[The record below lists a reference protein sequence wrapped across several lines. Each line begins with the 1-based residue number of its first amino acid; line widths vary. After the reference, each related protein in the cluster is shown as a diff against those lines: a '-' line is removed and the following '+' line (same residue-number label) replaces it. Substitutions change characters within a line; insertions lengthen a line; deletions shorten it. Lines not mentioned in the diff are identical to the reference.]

1 MGTETSPID
10 LTDVLAVFERQ
21 ERLGTPLT
29 APEVADRLGC
39 ARRTAHKKLTR
50 LSERGDLSTKK
61 VGARG
66 RVWWRTTRRGATAST
81 TDGRDGR
88 SGQSEEQTGRADHE
102 RALRELHDASRR
114 LMRAERHEAVCDV
127 AVETARRILGLS
139 LCGLWVY
146 EPGSET
152 LEPVAWTKH
161 GVEEYGEPPAFPVE
175 ESLVGRTFREGSY
188 RVYDDVT
195 AEEELY
201 DPETRVRSELVL
213 PLGTHGVLNATSP
226 EVGAFDAVDVSLGRI
241 LAATVE
247 TALERAD
254 RLEERRERRQ
264 ELERRRDEL
273 ETLNQ
278 LNTLVEE
285 TIGALVGAATR
296 AEIEDTVCERLAD
309 SAFYVDAWIVERGPH
324 PEQVVLR
331 TRAPGETDDAF
342 PTSGTTIPGPSPA
355 LTTLEEGTLQVI
367 PRIDGDERVPE
378 RLRSAAR
385 SRGAR
390 ACLVVP
396 LAYAETVFGAL
407 VVHAPDPDGFSDREQ
422 TAFETLG
429 RVVGFVINATNNRQL
444 LLGNT
449 AVELEVALGGTDAW
463 FTSVADRLGGTVTV
477 EGLVQA
483 DGDAGIQYVRVDG
496 VSGDVPSTLAATR
509 AVADVRVLATEGDQW
524 FLECTLDAD
533 GAGLRTIAA
542 YGATVRTARA
552 SGGVGRVTA
561 RFPATTS
568 PREALSVVTEAF
580 PSAELI
586 AKRVVDVSD
595 RSGTTLRQRL
605 TERWTDKQ
613 ARALRAAYLA
623 GYFDTPRRTTG
634 RELAASLDIAP
645 STLHQ
650 HLQAAHRKLLATVFD
665 ELSAADS

>member
-1 MGTETSPID
+1 
-10 LTDVLAVFERQ
+10 
-21 ERLGTPLT
+21 
-29 APEVADRLGC
+29 
-39 ARRTAHKKLTR
+39 
-50 LSERGDLSTKK
+50 
-61 VGARG
+61 
-66 RVWWRTTRRGATAST
+66 
-81 TDGRDGR
+81 
-88 SGQSEEQTGRADHE
+88 
-102 RALRELHDASRR
+102 
-114 LMRAERHEAVCDV
+114 MRAERHETVCDV

-146 EPGSET
+146 EPDSET
-152 LEPVAWTKH
+152 LEPIAWTEH
-161 GVEEYGEPPAFPVE
+161 GVEEYGEPPAFPVDD
-175 ESLVGRTFREGSY
+175 SLVGRTFREGTY

-254 RLEERRERRQ
+254 RLEERRERRR

-296 AEIEDTVCERLAD
+296 AEIEHTVCERLAA
-309 SAFYVDAWIVERGPH
+309 SSFYVDAWIVERGPT

-331 TRAPGETDDAF
+331 TRAPGETGADAL
-342 PTSGTTIPGPSPA
+342 PTSGTTIPGPTPA
-355 LTTLEEGTLQVI
+355 LTALDEGTLQVI
-367 PRIDGDERVPE
+367 PRIDDDERVPE

-407 VVHAPDPDGFSDREQ
+407 VVHAPEPDGFSDREQ

-463 FTSVADRLGGTVTV
+463 FTSVADRLGGTVAV
-477 EGLVQA
+477 EGLVPT
-483 DGDAGIQYVRVDG
+483 DGDTVIQYVRVDG
-496 VSGDVPSTLAATR
+496 VSGDVPAALAATPT
-509 AVADVRVLATEGDQW
+509 VGDVRVLATEGDQW

-552 SGGVGRVTA
+552 SEGAGRVTA

-568 PREALSVVTEAF
+568 PREALSVVTDAF

-634 RELAASLDIAP
+634 RELAESLDIAP